1 MQSRVLPVLEASNR
15 RLKSRSKMQF
25 PELLYKIALLAKFQ
39 AFNKIDLQHFSNKE
53 TNFLPLTY
61 FRAEIYF

>member
-1 MQSRVLPVLEASNR
+1 
-15 RLKSRSKMQF
+15 MQF